1 MKKIISPLKSF
12 LLLAFLVIA
21 CLKGISQVNMDSL
34 LGVPFVKL
42 NFGYFAPAND
52 FEKRFGNTASVGGEI
67 GYKTKSNWQFS
78 FKMDANFGN
87 TVKEP
92 SILNFLTN
100 GDGDVTTQDGIITS
114 ILVEQRGYNFHFM
127 TGKIFN
133 FNGANKNS
141 GLLISAGIG
150 FLSHRINLDYRD
162 GNVLQLTEEMEKG
175 YDRLST
181 GFSLNQFIGYQY
193 FGKTRLINFFAG
205 IEGIQAFT
213 KNRRGYNYDTQK
225 VDTKERFDS
234 MYGIKVGWI
243 IPFYKKT
250 TQEFYYY

>member
-1 MKKIISPLKSF
+1 M
-12 LLLAFLVIA
+12 
-21 CLKGISQVNMDSL
+21 
-34 LGVPFVKL
+34 
-42 NFGYFAPAND
+42 
-52 FEKRFGNTASVGGEI
+52 
-67 GYKTKSNWQFS
+67 
-78 FKMDANFGN
+78 
-87 TVKEP
+87 
-92 SILNFLTN
+92 
-100 GDGDVTTQDGIITS
+100 
-114 ILVEQRGYNFHFM
+114 
-127 TGKIFN
+127 
-133 FNGANKNS
+133 
-141 GLLISAGIG
+141 
-150 FLSHRINLDYRD
+150 
-162 GNVLQLTEEMEKG
+162 QLTEEMEKG